1 MRPPAALLILAAA
14 GPCGAGFAT
23 AERPPNLIVI
33 VSDDQGYRDVG
44 FNGGTQIPTPN
55 IDRIAKGGVVFTDAY
70 ATGAVC
76 GPSRAGF
83 ITGRHPARF
92 GCGGTPG
99 YRPDNPKEGLPLEE
113 TTLAEALRPR
123 GYTSALIGKWHL
135 GAHERFHPM
144 NRGFDEFFG
153 HVGGGKRF
161 FPELLTRRDTKDA
174 KNEWES
180 YHTWITR
187 GVEPVRTTGYL
198 TDEFSREAAEFV
210 LRRAAD
216 PESPFFLYLAYNAP
230 HSPFEA
236 PAGEIAKFGHIENE
250 KRRTYAAMIA
260 VMDRG
265 IGRILDVLDE
275 NNLAGDTLIF
285 FFTDN
290 GGPTKDQVTDN
301 TPLRGG
307 KSSPYEGGFRV
318 PMAARWPGVIPAGST
333 FTQPVST
340 MDIFATIA
348 ALNHLPEDPGRPR
361 DGVNLMPFLTGAK
374 QGAPH
379 ERIYLQL
386 GAGSGFCMRE
396 GDYKIVS
403 VRDGETQLYNV
414 REDAGE
420 TRDLA
425 PSDPA
430 RVEKMLSAFHA
441 WNATLPPS
449 ILEGMRPEE
458 WGGKAAKESPA
469 GGANP

>member
-1 MRPPAALLILAAA
+1 VA
-14 GPCGAGFAT
+14 GSSQ
-23 AERPPNLIVI
+23 PNLIVI

-44 FNGGTQIPTPN
+44 FNGGVEIPTPN
-55 IDRIAKGGVVFTDAY
+55 IDRIAKEGVVFTDAY

-83 ITGRHPARF
+83 ITGRYPTRF

-99 YRPDNPKEGLPLEE
+99 YRPDNPNEGLPPEE
-113 TTLAEALRPR
+113 RTLAEALRSR

-135 GAHERFHPM
+135 GAHERFHPL

-161 FPELLTRRDTKDA
+161 FPELLTRKNTADA

-180 YHTWITR
+180 YHTWISR
-187 GVEPVRTTGYL
+187 GVEPVKTTGYL
-198 TDEFSREAAEFV
+198 TTEFSREAAEF
-210 LRRAAD
+210 LGRRAAE
-216 PESPFFLYLAYNAP
+216 PEKPFFLYLAYNAP

-236 PAGEIAKFGHIENE
+236 HAEEIAKFGHIENE
-250 KRRTYAAMIA
+250 QRRAYAAMIA

-265 IGRILDVLDE
+265 IGRILDVLDA
-275 NNLAGDTLIF
+275 NNLADDTLVF
-285 FFTDN
+285 FFSDN

-301 TPLRGG
+301 APLRGG

-333 FTQPVST
+333 FTQPVTT

-348 ALNHLPEDPGRPR
+348 ALNDVPDDPERPR
-361 DGVNLMPFLTGAK
+361 NGVNLMPFLTGAK

-386 GAGSGFCMRE
+386 GGGNGFCMRE
-396 GDYKIVS
+396 GDYKIVR
-403 VRDGETQLYNV
+403 VRDGATQLYHV

-430 RVEKMLSAFHA
+430 RVERMLSTFQA
-441 WNATLPPS
+441 WNATLPPP

-458 WGGKAAKESPA
+458 WGGKTAKQAPAESAP
-469 GGANP
+469 P